1 MQQQMVCNN
10 ILDCTW
16 LLYDRSVGCCAAHSS
31 LIDLYLSAIN
41 QLAVSHTVGKNGCTQ
56 KWLLCGTAEGNSK
69 GNGTRSTLPHLTRAA
84 LASMQCDCCWR
95 VLFPFCLLSSK
106 NCGSDVRR
114 DAIIPPPSDLFYFL
128 WPTFRVSMTTIDY
141 LYYLRPTG
149 WRRCGCFFFFW
160 KVSYLFY
167 HFPDREMMRPLW
179 RRRIMHRKR
188 ISSSIWIKL
197 NLNLNKILSRMGNWL
212 EPCTL

>member
-128 WPTFRVSMTTIDY
+128 WPTFRVSIEGKITIWWIVVVWRQSTTCITLGPLVDDDV
-141 LYYLRPTG
+141 G
-149 WRRCGCFFFFW
+149 VFFSFEKSPICSIIFQTEKW
-160 KVSYLFY
+160 WGHCDVGGLCTANASLLLF
-167 HFPDREMMRPLW
+167 E
-179 RRRIMHRKR
+179 
-188 ISSSIWIKL
+188 
-197 NLNLNKILSRMGNWL
+197 
-212 EPCTL
+212 